1 MFQNLMNY
9 STNFLDQNLTSMLLQ
24 THQLEKEQGHGL
36 SSLRQDAEGMKSIYS
51 CYEVNK
57 LYASSIVCQA
67 FGTQ

>member
-24 THQLEKEQGHGL
+24 TYQLEKEQGHGL

-51 CYEVNK
+51 YEVNK